1 MLLRRS
7 SGPLVLAIAPV
18 RRGFG
23 YAVFDGV
30 QKLIDWGLYED
41 KKHNNR
47 ESLKRVRTLFSWYLP
62 DVLVLPNLARQKP
75 KRAPRVI
82 KLMQSIRAAGSRRNL
97 NTRRYSRVE
106 VRSAFAGVGARSR
119 HAIAQAIVVQ
129 VPDLELW
136 LPPKRVIWKPENPHM
151 GPFDAAALAFT
162 YFHLVGGKAIGSTEP
177 TKSAI

>member
-30 QKLIDWGLYED
+30 QKLIDWGLYEN
-41 KKHNNR
+41 KENNSR
-47 ESLKRVRTLFSWYLP
+47 ECLKRVRTLITWYLP

-82 KLMQSIRAAGSRRNL
+82 KLIQSIRAAGKRREL
-97 NTRRYSRVE
+97 NTKRYSRAQ
-106 VRSAFAGVGARSR
+106 VRSTFAGAGARSR
-119 HAIAQAIVVQ
+119 YQIAQAIVVQ

-136 LPPKRVIWKPENPHM
+136 LPPKRAIWKPENPHM

-162 YFHLVGGKAIGSTEP
+162 YFHLVGGKAIHP
-177 TKSAI
+177 TKP